1 MRDSAH
7 RVAARIV
14 KKLDIDHVQN
24 KADWKVLSGK
34 KKKSFRQLD
43 REKCTFL

>member
-1 MRDSAH
+1 MRDSTH

-24 KADWKVLSGK
+24 KADWEVLSGK
-34 KKKSFRQLD
+34 KKSFGQLD
-43 REKCTFL
+43 REQCTFL